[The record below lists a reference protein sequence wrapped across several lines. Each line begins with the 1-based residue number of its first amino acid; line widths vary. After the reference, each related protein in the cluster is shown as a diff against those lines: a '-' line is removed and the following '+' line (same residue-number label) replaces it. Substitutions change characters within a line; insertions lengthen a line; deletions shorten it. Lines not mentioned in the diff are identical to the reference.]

1 VRQGGHGL
9 HEGPVLAKDV
19 ADAVGQSHLIAHDPG
34 QVLQKLL
41 ERAELFGADGDY
53 GALEKLVVVD
63 EEAELKKIIVLV
75 INSLRYS
82 MFQ

>member
-1 VRQGGHGL
+1 
-9 HEGPVLAKDV
+9 
-19 ADAVGQSHLIAHDPG
+19 
-34 QVLQKLL
+34 VLQKLL